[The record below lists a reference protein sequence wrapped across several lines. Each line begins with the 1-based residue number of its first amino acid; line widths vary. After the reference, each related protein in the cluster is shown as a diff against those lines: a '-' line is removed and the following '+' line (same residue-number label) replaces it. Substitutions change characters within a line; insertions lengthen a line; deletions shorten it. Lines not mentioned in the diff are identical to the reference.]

1 MKYNNMVIPSFTIKN
16 TKYTGDH
23 EGVTWADQPFTATVG
38 GKEVKGSS
46 LKGSFTHDGGVYKLS
61 LALTFNYGAMPMP
74 ITYSI
79 ESYYVKP
86 TTKQVSVVVGGS
98 IGPYINP
105 SVTYDARIYEVDGQK
120 QLDIALHEYSL
131 DGTVMGDILLGSH
144 IIKGLTWNEEKGG
157 YFRDYS
163 QDGITFHFKTS
174 QGMDGNYGFTK
185 GGNLLVKMNG
195 TDITYAENAFL
206 PGAMPFPIVST
217 FGKDDATGIDH
228 VTTTQQ
234 QVSKSR
240 KFISNGQLIIERD
253 GKKYNVQGIEIR

>member
-1 MKYNNMVIPSFTIKN
+1 
-16 TKYTGDH
+16 
-23 EGVTWADQPFTATVG
+23 
-38 GKEVKGSS
+38 
-46 LKGSFTHDGGVYKLS
+46 
-61 LALTFNYGAMPMP
+61 MP

-163 QDGITFHFKTS
+163 HDGITFHFKTS

-195 TDITYAENAFL
+195 TDITYAENAFQ

-240 KFISNGQLIIERD
+240 KYISNGQLIIERD